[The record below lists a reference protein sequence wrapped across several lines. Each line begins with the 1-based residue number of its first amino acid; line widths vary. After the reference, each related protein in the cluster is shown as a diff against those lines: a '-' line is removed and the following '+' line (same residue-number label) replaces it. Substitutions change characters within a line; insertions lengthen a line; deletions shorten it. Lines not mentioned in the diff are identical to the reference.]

1 MKKLLVLLLAFFF
14 VLALQAGEEGILWYK
29 DIQQAFQ
36 KAAETKR
43 IVFVDV
49 YTEWCS
55 WCKKLDQETFQ
66 DPSFKEVAAKFV
78 MLKVDGD
85 KAYDFCTKYGVKAYP
100 TMLFLKADGAEI
112 TRVKGFV
119 KADFLVPKM
128 KGILNG
134 ERSELP
140 WFTNIEAAFQ
150 AAKEKNCLVFVDMY
164 TDWCSW
170 CKKLD
175 KETFSHPDF
184 RNIAFSYVLLKVN
197 GDNSPEF
204 KQKYAIK
211 AYPTMLFLKS
221 NGDEVK
227 RLVGFMPADKLVP
240 VMKEVIGQ

>member
-1 MKKLLVLLLAFFF
+1 MKKLLVLLLIFSF
-14 VLALQAGEEGILWYK
+14 VLALQASEEGIIWYK

-36 KAAETKR
+36 KAVETNR

-55 WCKKLDQETFQ
+55 WCKKLDEETFQ

-85 KAYDFCTKYGVKAYP
+85 KEYDFCTKYQVRAYP
-100 TMLFLKADGAEI
+100 TMLFLKPDGTEI

-119 KADFLVPKM
+119 KADVLVPKM
-128 KGILNG
+128 KEILNA
-134 ERSELP
+134 RRAELQ

-150 AAKEKNCLVFVDMY
+150 AAKEKNCLVFVDIY

-184 RNIAFSYVLLKVN
+184 QNISLSYVLLKVN

-204 KQKYAIK
+204 KQKYAIQY
-211 AYPTMLFLKS
+211 YPTMLFLNA

-227 RLVGFMPADKLVP
+227 RLIGFMTADKLVP
-240 VMKEVIGQ
+240 IMKEVIGQ